1 MLWVLKRTVS
11 MVLWVLK
18 RTVSMRRSF
27 EHPKHVK
34 LIGKKIFT
42 ILHSNILFILS
53 YIFTHKIMN
62 LFTFSPNMKNGEGNL
77 ISLLLQLTE
86 DLWTKAALLSM
97 VKTFLFS
104 LW

>member
-1 MLWVLKRTVS
+1 MFCVLNDVVGTQKNRLNETVLLSTQNML
-11 MVLWVLK
+11 
-18 RTVSMRRSF
+18 
-27 EHPKHVK
+27 K

-42 ILHSNILFILS
+42 TLRPIILFS
-53 YIFTHKIMN
+53 YSCMFTHKIMN